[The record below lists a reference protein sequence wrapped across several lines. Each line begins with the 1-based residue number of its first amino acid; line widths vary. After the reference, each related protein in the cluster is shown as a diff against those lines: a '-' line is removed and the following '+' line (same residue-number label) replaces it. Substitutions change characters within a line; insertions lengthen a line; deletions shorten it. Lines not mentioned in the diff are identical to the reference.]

1 VPKAPIAR
9 SATAPVI
16 SSSLGAIA
24 PGLRPSLSSFKAS
37 AGMPRTSPAAQVRAQ
52 SWTRT
57 SGVGEVSR
65 LQIIAPAA
73 CPTLSVATSRIG
85 TSSSMTCPMPIRVQ
99 KEYTTGREPSIL
111 ICRSGASA

>member
-1 VPKAPIAR
+1 MSQCIWLMSMPKVPIAR

-24 PGLRPSLSSFKAS
+24 SRLRPSLSSFKAS
-37 AGMPRTSPAAQVRAQ
+37 AGIPRTSWTARVPAQ
-52 SWTRT
+52 SWTWA

-65 LQIIAPAA
+65 LQTIASTA

-85 TSSSMTCPMPIRVQ
+85 TRSSMICPMPIC
-99 KEYTTGREPSIL
+99 KLG
-111 ICRSGASA
+111 SGGGI